1 MRGQIRFG
9 LAATVAVVVSFMGS
23 TARGDITNWNLWDPA
38 GDQVALSPSNW
49 QNVEGSDYSVMLS
62 GTDTGA
68 GVVDGSFTTDSDLDP
83 SLFLSNSVVNDS
95 ACAVV
100 GVSSGGGAE
109 QSVYAVEH
117 RGDDAGGL
125 DVYVG
130 CGNVEC
136 DRPIRRAVRADSKL
150 LGSGQCCAVGDICV
164 AI

>member
-95 ACAVV
+95 AR
-100 GVSSGGGAE
+100 
-109 QSVYAVEH
+109 
-117 RGDDAGGL
+117 RG
-125 DVYVG
+125 
-130 CGNVEC
+130 
-136 DRPIRRAVRADSKL
+136 RRIKWRW
-150 LGSGQCCAVGDICV
+150 C
-164 AI
+164 